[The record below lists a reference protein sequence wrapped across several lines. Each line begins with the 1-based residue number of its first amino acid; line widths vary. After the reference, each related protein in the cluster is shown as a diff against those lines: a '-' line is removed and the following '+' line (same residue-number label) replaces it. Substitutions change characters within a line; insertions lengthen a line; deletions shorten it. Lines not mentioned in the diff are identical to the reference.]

1 MLNFFSEYWKHHAV
15 SLESRC
21 GKWGTN
27 KVNRELSSSS
37 PQQLGLGGCEL
48 LAQQSAA
55 IRRATGQFTFFLCWK
70 QGFFSFYCFVS
81 TCYPQKRENF
91 HFFFSARQ
99 LFWCFRIQNG
109 KARDQV
115 DFYPECFASCLAQS
129 SRGVFPA
136 SLGNRAVILSLK
148 AFTLPNN
155 IILPWY
161 FTISCCFEQDHGLQ

>member
-70 QGFFSFYCFVS
+70 QGFFFLLLFCVHLL
-81 TCYPQKRENF
+81 PPKKRKF
-91 HFFFSARQ
+91 SFFFSQQDNYFGASGSKMVKQ
-99 LFWCFRIQNG
+99 MTKWTFIQS
-109 KARDQV
+109 ALLPV
-115 DFYPECFASCLAQS
+115 LPSLVE
-129 SRGVFPA
+129 VFFLHHWATVP
-136 SLGNRAVILSLK
+136 
-148 AFTLPNN
+148 
-155 IILPWY
+155 
-161 FTISCCFEQDHGLQ
+161 